1 MCSAVHTQHPDI
13 NRIVVV
19 LTKGDSTSS
28 LKPKKYSIQ
37 GRYLITPKR
46 VLFTWL
52 HLKCNSTCIT
62 QGTRLKRQFLCIK
75 CKKKKQ
81 NRQAGTSWLQP
92 SIWCSDLPLLSH
104 SDQMLCYWI
113 SKAHGELLF
122 RERRE
127 LPTWHPNLGGCCLP
141 GNSYS
146 KWTCTSRGEENSIII
161 WSSNQQKFMVSV
173 PWSGFI

>member
-1 MCSAVHTQHPDI
+1 M
-13 NRIVVV
+13 
-19 LTKGDSTSS
+19 
-28 LKPKKYSIQ
+28 
-37 GRYLITPKR
+37 
-46 VLFTWL
+46 LFTWL
-52 HLKCNSTCIT
+52 HLKCNSTCII

-113 SKAHGELLF
+113 SKAHGELFF

-146 KWTCTSRGEENSIII
+146 KWTCTSRGEDNSIII
-161 WSSNQQKFMVSV
+161 WSFNQQKFMVSV
-173 PWSGFI
+173 PWSGFCGSLGLARKHVVLYLMVKNLNILHSKFGYFHFIYTI